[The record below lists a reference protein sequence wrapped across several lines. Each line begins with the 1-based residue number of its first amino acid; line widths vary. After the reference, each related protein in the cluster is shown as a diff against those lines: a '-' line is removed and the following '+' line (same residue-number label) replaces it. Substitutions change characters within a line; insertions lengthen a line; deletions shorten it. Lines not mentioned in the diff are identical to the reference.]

1 MGAPTPPPH
10 RVDVRRA
17 LGGGSVADLLL
28 WRRWLAGVALLFSS
42 TATWFLFERAGY
54 NLLSF
59 AANTLFLLVL
69 VLFLWA
75 KSAALLNRPLPPL
88 PDLEV
93 SEDSVAKAADVIL
106 EWINHGLSIAR
117 EITVNR
123 NLKLFFQVAC
133 GLGAISYIGSLFNF
147 LTLVYIGVVLALSVP
162 FVYDK
167 YQDHI
172 NDKLC
177 VTHSILQKQYKRFDE
192 RVLKKIPVPPNKEKK
207 IE

>member
-1 MGAPTPPPH
+1 MGAWTPPPH
-10 RVDVRRA
+10 RVDVHRA

-28 WRRWLAGVALLFSS
+28 WRRWVAGVAFLLSS
-42 TATWFLFERAGY
+42 TVMWFLFERGGY

-69 VLFLWA
+69 ILFLWA
-75 KSAALLNRPLPPL
+75 KSAALFNRPMPPL
-88 PDLEV
+88 PDLEI
-93 SEDSVAKAADVIL
+93 SEDSVAKAADVVA

-117 EITVNR
+117 EITVNQ
-123 NLKLFFQVAC
+123 NLKLFLQVAC
-133 GLGAISYIGSLFNF
+133 GLWAISYIGTLNF
-147 LTLVYIGVVLALSVP
+147 LTLVYIGIVLALTVP
-162 FVYDK
+162 FAYDK

-177 VTHSILQKQYKRFDE
+177 VTHGILQKQCKRFE
-192 RVLKKIPVPPNKEKK
+192 RLLKKIPLPPNKQKK